1 MKYQN
6 LLENFNSF
14 GAMRANMVVS
24 NIETKAVEMIGRAI
38 KTKFTIPIKIN
49 SNSIDYIKYIELLK
63 RIDRR
68 FTKHTTESN
77 GKRFVDGLFAINTG
91 KGSYILVYGYP
102 EFDKNDS
109 GYILYCL
116 DMYLVGPGS
125 LNILKKIKNYINSV
139 DANGSQEMITL
150 YEISGEND
158 GWSSI
163 KSFIERRGFDTLFFN
178 GNIHNEIKEHIDN
191 WEKCADTFK
200 ERGLIHK
207 TGILVY
213 GKAGTGKSTLAKALA
228 SELNYNLI
236 SIDTSTFDKI
246 NLIELT
252 NAINNDNMKAIIFL
266 DEIDT
271 IFKSRD
277 DDDTTDDQKA
287 RVTKL
292 LSFLDGVNSPNNCIF
307 LATTNYYNK
316 LDAAV
321 KRKGRFDKVIELTD
335 INKETAFKMCKSF
348 GLSNESCRNIIND
361 YKKDLINPADLQDKI
376 ISVIRKELADE

>member
-1 MKYQN
+1 MKS
-6 LLENFNSF
+6 LKENEYVKFR
-14 GAMRANMVVS
+14 GNMLASKV
-24 NIETKAVEMIGRAI
+24 EDKALDIIINAL
-38 KTKFTIPIKIN
+38 KTRFTIPIKIN
-49 SNSIDYIKYIELLK
+49 SNSIDYIKYIELLRK
-63 RIDRR
+63 IDRK
-68 FTKHTTESN
+68 FAKHTTESN
-77 GKRFVDGLFAINTG
+77 GKKYVDGLFAINTG
-91 KGSYILVYGYP
+91 KGSWILVYGYP
-102 EFDKNDS
+102 ELSTGGDS
-109 GYILYCL
+109 SDGYVFYSLE
-116 DMYLVGPGS
+116 MYLVGPNS
-125 LNILKKIKNYINSV
+125 LSILKKIKNYINSV
-139 DANGSQEMITL
+139 GSKGSQEMITL
-150 YEISGEND
+150 YEISGEKD
-158 GWSSI
+158 GWTSI
-163 KSFIERRGFDTLFFN
+163 KSFVERRGFDTLFFN
-178 GNIHNEIKEHIDN
+178 GNIHEEIREHVDN

-200 ERGLIHK
+200 ERGLTHK

-213 GKAGTGKSTLAKALA
+213 GKAGTGKSTLARALA

-236 SIDTSTFDKI
+236 SIDTSTFDNI

-277 DDDTTDDQKA
+277 DEDTTDSQKA

-307 LATTNYYNK
+307 LATTYYYNK

-335 INKETAFKMCKSF
+335 INKDAALKMCKSF
-348 GLSNESCRNIIND
+348 GLSNESSKNIVD
-361 YKKDLINPADLQDKI
+361 EYKKDLINPADLQDKI

>member
-1 MKYQN
+1 MKS
-6 LLENFNSF
+6 LKENEYVKFR
-14 GAMRANMVVS
+14 GNMLASKV
-24 NIETKAVEMIGRAI
+24 EDKALDIIINAL
-38 KTKFTIPIKIN
+38 KTRFTIPIKIN
-49 SNSIDYIKYIELLK
+49 SNSIDYIKYIELLRK
-63 RIDRR
+63 IDRK
-68 FTKHTTESN
+68 FAKHTTESN
-77 GKRFVDGLFAINTG
+77 GKKYVDGLFAINTG
-91 KGSYILVYGYP
+91 KGSWLLVYGYP
-102 EFDKNDS
+102 ELSTGGDS
-109 GYILYCL
+109 SDGYVFYSLE
-116 DMYLVGPGS
+116 MYLVGPNS
-125 LNILKKIKNYINSV
+125 LSILKKIKNYINSV
-139 DANGSQEMITL
+139 GSKGSQEMITL
-150 YEISGEND
+150 YEISGEKD
-158 GWSSI
+158 GWTSI
-163 KSFIERRGFDTLFFN
+163 KSFVERRGFDTLFFN
-178 GNIHNEIKEHIDN
+178 GNIHEEIREHVDN

-200 ERGLIHK
+200 ERGLTHK

-213 GKAGTGKSTLAKALA
+213 GKAGTGKSTLARALA

-236 SIDTSTFDKI
+236 SIDTSTFDNI

-277 DDDTTDDQKA
+277 DEDTTDSQKA

-335 INKETAFKMCKSF
+335 INKDAALKMCKSF
-348 GLSNESCRNIIND
+348 GLSNESSKNIVD
-361 YKKDLINPADLQDKI
+361 EYKKDLINPADLQDKI

>member
-1 MKYQN
+1 MKS
-6 LLENFNSF
+6 LKENNYIGFR
-14 GAMRANMVVS
+14 GNMLMS
-24 NIETKAVEMIGRAI
+24 KIEDKALSIAI
-38 KTKFTIPIKIN
+38 NAVKTRFTIPIKIN
-49 SNSIDYIKYIELLK
+49 SNSVDYVKYIQLLR
-63 RIDRR
+63 RIDRK

-77 GKRFVDGLFAINTG
+77 GRKYIDGLFAINTG
-91 KGSYILVYGYP
+91 KGSYIFVYGYP
-102 EFDKNDS
+102 EFTATADKNDS

-139 DANGSQEMITL
+139 DAKGSEEMITL
-150 YEISGEND
+150 YEISGEKD
-158 GWSSI
+158 GWTSI
-163 KSFIERRGFDTLFFN
+163 KSFVERRGFDTLFFN
-178 GNIHNEIKEHIDN
+178 GNIHNEIREHIDN
-191 WEKCADTFK
+191 WEKCAETFK
-200 ERGLIHK
+200 ERGLTHK

-213 GKAGTGKSTLAKALA
+213 GKAGTGKSTLARALA

-236 SIDTSTFDKI
+236 SIDTSTFDNI

-277 DDDTTDDQKA
+277 DEDTTDDQKA

-335 INKETAFKMCKSF
+335 INKEAAFKMCKSF
-348 GLSNESCRNIIND
+348 GLSNESSKNIVD
-361 YKKDLINPADLQDKI
+361 EYKKDLINPADLQDKI
-376 ISVIRKELADE
+376 ISVIRKELADD